1 MRATLT
7 YPVMPTRLAGYARA
21 PRLLKPPVTMKN
33 TAYPVPVRELRLV
46 R

>member
-7 YPVMPTRLAGYARA
+7 YPVMPTRLPGYARA
-21 PRLLKPPVTMKN
+21 LRLLKPPVTMKKA
-33 TAYPVPVRELRLV
+33 AYPVPVRELRPV